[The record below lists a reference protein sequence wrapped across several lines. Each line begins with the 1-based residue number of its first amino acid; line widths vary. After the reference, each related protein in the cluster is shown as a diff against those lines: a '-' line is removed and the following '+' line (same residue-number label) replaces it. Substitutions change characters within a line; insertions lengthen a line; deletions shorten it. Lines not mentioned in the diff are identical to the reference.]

1 MGTLENKVLSTR
13 VLFRELAMLMLR
25 QVSKLTPVQS
35 SRKFNKDNLDEID
48 LTVRILIAKG
58 LDEIT

>member
-13 VLFRELAMLMLR
+13 VLFRELAMLR